1 MIDSQLVKQYQE
13 DGAICLR
20 QVIEPTWLEAI
31 AAAIDEDMQ
40 NPGPLARV
48 NTPQGAPG
56 LFFVD
61 FQLWQRHDACRGF
74 VFNSPMASIAAQL
87 MGSQRVF
94 WYHDHLLVKEPGTA
108 ESTPWHHDQ
117 PYYPVDGEQLVSF
130 WIPMDPVSKD
140 TCVEY
145 IRGSHRWGRWFSPKY
160 FRKDKDFVVQDPRF
174 ETIPDF
180 DAQRDQHEFLSW
192 ELEPGDMIAFHA
204 LAVHGAPGNRSS
216 SRRRRAWAMRWLG
229 DDARYASRVGAI
241 SPPLEGHGLKPGD
254 AFGVAM
260 FPEVSL
266 KSS

>member
-94 WYHDHLLVKEPGTA
+94 WYHDHWRATCIVLD
-108 ESTPWHHDQ
+108 S
-117 PYYPVDGEQLVSF
+117 DGSGIE
-130 WIPMDPVSKD
+130 
-140 TCVEY
+140 
-145 IRGSHRWGRWFSPKY
+145 
-160 FRKDKDFVVQDPRF
+160 
-174 ETIPDF
+174 
-180 DAQRDQHEFLSW
+180 
-192 ELEPGDMIAFHA
+192 
-204 LAVHGAPGNRSS
+204 
-216 SRRRRAWAMRWLG
+216 
-229 DDARYASRVGAI
+229 RYVR
-241 SPPLEGHGLKPGD
+241 
-254 AFGVAM
+254 
-260 FPEVSL
+260 
-266 KSS
+266 